1 MVVWAQSTSEV
12 RVFVRRFAPLFVSAY
27 LLLVLPAT
35 ALAATT
41 PKSDAP
47 SGTDHTLTTIFLI
60 ALGIPLVLAILT
72 LIDIAVGREHGEDN
86 GH

>member
-12 RVFVRRFAPLFVSAY
+12 RVFVRRLAPLFVSAY

-72 LIDIAVGREHGEDN
+72 LIDIAVGREHGEEN

>member
-12 RVFVRRFAPLFVSAY
+12 RVFVRRLAPVFVSAY
-27 LLLVLPAT
+27 LLLALPAT
-35 ALAATT
+35 ALAATP

-72 LIDIAVGREHGEDN
+72 LIDIAVGREHGED